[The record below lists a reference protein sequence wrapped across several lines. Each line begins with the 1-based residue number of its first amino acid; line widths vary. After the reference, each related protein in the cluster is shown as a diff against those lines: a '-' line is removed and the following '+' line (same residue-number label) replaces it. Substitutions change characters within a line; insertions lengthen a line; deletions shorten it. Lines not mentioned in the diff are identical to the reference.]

1 MNIWV
6 IVMEIEAML
15 YDKLD
20 GNVNC
25 HVCARNCVISPGKL
39 GFCQTRKNV
48 EGKLNTLIYAA
59 VSSLAVDPIEK
70 KPLFH
75 FYPGTEVLSL
85 GTVGCNFRCSYCQNW
100 SISQATINDVSI
112 SEILPVQAVDLCK
125 QYNCKSIAWTYNEPT
140 IWLEYTYESAKIA
153 KSKGIKTVFVTN
165 GYMTEDS
172 FEVMAPYLDAA
183 NIDLKGMDDKFYH
196 NLCSARL
203 EPVLDTIKRMYD
215 KKIHIELTNLLIPGY
230 NDSVEHITNLVN
242 FLVDELGSDVPLHF
256 SRFFPHYQMQDVLP
270 TPLESMERAYKIA
283 KGTGVRY
290 VYMGNVTGTD
300 KENTYCYQCNELLI
314 ERKGF
319 KVNKKN
325 IKDNKCPKCGAKI
338 DLLL

>member
-6 IVMEIEAML
+6 LVMEKEAIL

-20 GNVNC
+20 GNLNC
-25 HVCARNCVISPGKL
+25 RVCARNCVISPGKL

-48 EGKLNTLIYAA
+48 QGKLKTLIYAA

-75 FYPGTEVLSL
+75 FLPGTEVLSL
-85 GTVGCNFRCSYCQNW
+85 GTVGCNFRCLYCQNW
-100 SISQATINDVSI
+100 SISQATIDDVSL
-112 SEILPVQAVDLCK
+112 SEILPEQAISLCK
-125 QYNCKSIAWTYNEPT
+125 QYDCKSIAWTYNEPT

-153 KSKGIKTVFVTN
+153 KNKGIKTVFVTN

-183 NIDLKGMDDKFYH
+183 NIDLKGMDEKFYH

-215 KKIHIELTNLLIPGY
+215 EKIHIELTNLLIPGY

-242 FLVDELGSDVPLHF
+242 FLVEELGIEVPLHF
-256 SRFFPHYQMQDVLP
+256 SRFFPHYKMQDVLP
-270 TPLESMERAYKIA
+270 TPLESMERAYQIA
-283 KGTGVRY
+283 KDSGVRY
-290 VYMGNVTGTD
+290 VYLGNVSGTD
-300 KENTYCYQCNELLI
+300 KENTYCYQCNELLV
-314 ERKGF
+314 ERNGF
-319 KVNKKN
+319 KVNKNK
-325 IKDNKCPKCGAKI
+325 IKDNKCNKCGAKI
-338 DLLL
+338 DFLV